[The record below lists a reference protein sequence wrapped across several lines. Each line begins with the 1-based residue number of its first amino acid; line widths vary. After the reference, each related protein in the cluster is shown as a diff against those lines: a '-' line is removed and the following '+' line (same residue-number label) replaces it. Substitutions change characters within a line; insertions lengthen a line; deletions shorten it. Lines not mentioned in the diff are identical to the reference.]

1 MTSQTVRDLLKAGQQ
16 FLENES
22 SYLESQL
29 LLGKVLSKPRSWLIA
44 HDEEVVDDL
53 DRATYLQSIEKLCDG
68 YPIAYL
74 LGEQEFWN
82 LNLKVNENTL
92 IPRPET
98 ECLVEEVIAR
108 HPPRPCT
115 VLDLG
120 TGTGA
125 IALAIASEFK
135 QDQVIAMDI
144 SSSAIETA
152 EINRQNNRLDNVH
165 LFIGSWASGIATESI
180 DILVSNPPYIAEQ
193 DHHLANLRHEPASA
207 LVSGHDGLNDIHA
220 IGLDARRLMKPGGLV
235 FIEHGYDQQQEVI
248 EILTANG
255 LVKIKGKQDLAGQPR
270 YVVAVAP

>member
-1 MTSQTVRDLLKAGQQ
+1 MTSQTVRDLLTAGQR
-16 FLENES
+16 FLDNEA

-44 HDEEVVDDL
+44 HDEVVVDEL
-53 DRATYLQSIEKLCDG
+53 DRATYLKSIEKRVDG

-82 LNLKVNENTL
+82 LNLKVNESTL

-108 HPPRPCT
+108 HPPKPCT

-135 QDQVIAMDI
+135 QDQVIAMDK
-144 SSSAIETA
+144 SSGAIETA
-152 EINRQNNRLDNVH
+152 EINRQNNHLDNVH
-165 LFIGSWASGIATESI
+165 LFVGSWASGIASGSI

-193 DHHLANLRHEPASA
+193 DHHLANLRHEPESA
-207 LVSGHDGLNDIHA
+207 LVSGHDGLSDIHA
-220 IGLDARRLMKPGGLV
+220 ISQDARRLMRPGGLV
-235 FIEHGYDQQQEVI
+235 FIEHGYDQQPEVI
-248 EILTANG
+248 DILNTNG
-255 LVKIKGKQDLAGQPR
+255 FVEVEGKQDLAGQPR
-270 YVVAVAP
+270 FVVAVAP